1 MRFVPGFIARGCS
14 CAARSASGCAPSIR
28 LESSCMANP
37 EPLSEL
43 AALRP
48 SHLVLE
54 AFLVGE
60 AVSRA
65 EVGKALADAEAREHF
80 LDLVAL
86 RGGVAAMGPSVWSAP
101 EPASSWSAPRWW
113 AAAAVVVFSVA
124 TGFFAGQ
131 RTVDASA
138 AVEIGRASCRERVWV
153 W

>member
-1 MRFVPGFIARGCS
+1 
-14 CAARSASGCAPSIR
+14 
-28 LESSCMANP
+28 MANP

-48 SHLVLE
+48 SHLVIE
-54 AFLVGE
+54 AFLDGEPVTRADVGN
-60 AVSRA
+60 
-65 EVGKALADAEAREHF
+65 ALADAEAREHF

-101 EPASSWSAPRWW
+101 EPASSWSARRWW

-138 AVEIGRASCRERVWV
+138 AVAVETGVQQSGGPVAPKPTRTITLKPGVNWTESAGGQ
-153 W
+153 